1 MLLHVTVNV
10 NGLTGRPLRSEAG
23 PRNGFFFF
31 YIVGGAGKA
40 EE

>member
-23 PRNGFFFF
+23 PRNGFFF